1 MVLCKRRRKG
11 GAGALKLPPPQEWL
25 RDNLDNIRLM
35 GMEVRRE
42 LGIPDDTIGP
52 LSPVMNALQFI
63 LFGLGKSPDEI
74 ERASDGR
81 PTKRL
86 GVWLQ
91 HHYPNGQRPPR
102 ARSAA
107 PRQPTTPTMD

>member
-1 MVLCKRRRKG
+1 M
-11 GAGALKLPPPQEWL
+11 
-25 RDNLDNIRLM
+25 DNIRLM

-63 LFGLGKSPDEI
+63 RFGLGKSADEI
-74 ERASDGR
+74 ECASDGR

-91 HHYPNGQRPPR
+91 HHYPNGRPNNLVGHEYFK
-102 ARSAA
+102 RSD
-107 PRQPTTPTMD
+107 PDFKVGKMIGEWP